1 MSHAI
6 ALELAMHGN
15 AWAIEHISN
24 RFDGKVREQLELTPN
39 HNLKIRY
46 ESYEEARAA
55 LLEEGINI
63 DRLPMLTDMR
73 PPEEREPN

>member
-1 MSHAI
+1 MA
-6 ALELAMHGN
+6 
-15 AWAIEHISN
+15 AWRSTTARKTP
-24 RFDGKVREQLELTPN
+24 RFKVREQLELTPN

-73 PPEEREPN
+73 IPEGQDRS